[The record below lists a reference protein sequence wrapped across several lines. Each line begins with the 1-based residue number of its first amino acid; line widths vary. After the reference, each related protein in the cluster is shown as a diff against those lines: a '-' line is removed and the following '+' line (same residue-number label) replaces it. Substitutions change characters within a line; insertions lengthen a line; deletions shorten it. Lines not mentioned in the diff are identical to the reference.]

1 MMIGN
6 STVDKKSGIR
16 LDVMSLAVF
25 SFFPETKRPYLSR
38 EFDLGETSPDSCN
51 KVTKVSG
58 LFVFRCG
65 SVAERLELPKL
76 KFRHIKDRE
85 EWLYPDCD
93 QMHSFTHFAVLL
105 GVNNFRLEMI
115 SPLSLSSVFEDFR
128 PVESLLELQLLKKSH
143 GFCHIKVRSVSPT
156 SPINKV
162 TTDGYLDRLKM
173 QSYFQKPIHQI
184 RRSFLE
190 KAWPTKADELDQTE
204 RLDVAALPGILP
216 QMYTRDKCIK
226 WSIIQD
232 MDYDYV
238 LSLPF
243 KCPNQV
249 QAAYLERI
257 MCKDWPKDVKSVKK
271 IFMERGC
278 HAVPKYHPKST
289 HPRIEWR
296 ISFSIIERDL
306 ALTLSDMQ
314 RTCYRVLKGVIRS
327 EINDK
332 VSKEQKLPTYYL
344 KTTLFWLCE
353 DTSDSFWKPNNL
365 GTAWFCLLEKITEFL
380 ENGHLPNYIMPECNL
395 IEKESAKTKQ
405 MWTKCLKQIRAEP
418 VKAFRQFWHSY
429 SVLAYYAPDFWA
441 EDIIPKI
448 LKLIPLNESEKTLY
462 CIYGLVQLYLMIE
475 CNLVDI
481 VRLSLLFLGQNSN
494 LNRLE
499 IIEHLIYSYKS
510 FSKII
515 PVHFQDRLQAYYSS
529 LFFAEIGNLSL
540 EKVKL
545 SGNKTMEQSAFKE
558 IEKWFLKAMDFPIS
572 DRHSGTPVKYA
583 NFLRATNCYQ
593 AEIEVLYEAMIENKW
608 YKNIKPE
615 CNYSNYVDDIL
626 DVCQQIELA
635 GEDETSISSLAF
647 AYHLLCD
654 CYIKTGVFA
663 EVCIPDTWLLT
674 CGEYK
679 SKNEILEIE
688 RVTMLKH
695 LGYQYIAAGL
705 YPLASQCYLQILES
719 GIGGDKLPLRSLFY
733 CLAAYFCKCSDINTK

>member
-1 MMIGN
+1 MITGDR
-6 STVDKKSGIR
+6 TVDKKSGIR

-38 EFDLGETSPDSCN
+38 EFDLGETGIDSWN
-51 KVTKVSG
+51 KDTEMSG

-65 SVAERLELPKL
+65 SVAEKLELPKL
-76 KFRHIKDRE
+76 RFRHIKDRE

-105 GVNNFRLEMI
+105 GLNDFHLKRI
-115 SPLSLSSVFEDFR
+115 SPSSVAFVYKDCR
-128 PVESLLELQLLKKSH
+128 PIKSLLELQPLKHSH

-156 SPINKV
+156 SPIYKV
-162 TTDGYLDRLKM
+162 TANGYLDRPKI
-173 QSYFQKPIHQI
+173 QSYFQNFIHQS
-184 RRSFLE
+184 RSSFLE
-190 KAWPTKADELDQTE
+190 KAWPTKADELYQTE
-204 RLDVAALPGILP
+204 RLDGAALPGILP
-216 QMYTRDKCIK
+216 QMYTSDK
-226 WSIIQD
+226 WSIFQD
-232 MDYDYV
+232 MEYDYV

-243 KCPNQV
+243 KCPSQV
-249 QAAYLERI
+249 QEAYLERI
-257 MCKDWPKDVKSVKK
+257 MNKDWPTDAKAVKR
-271 IFMERGC
+271 IFVNRGC

-289 HPRIEWR
+289 NPRIEWR

-353 DTSDSFWKPNNL
+353 DTADSFWKPNNL

-395 IEKESAKTKQ
+395 IEKESAKTRQ

-429 SVLAYYAPDFWA
+429 SVLAYYDPDFWA
-441 EDIIPKI
+441 EDTIPEI
-448 LKLIPLNESEKTLY
+448 LKQIPLNESEKTLC

-481 VRLSLLFLGQNSN
+481 VRLSLLFLGQN

-499 IIEHLIYSYKS
+499 IIERLIYSYKS

-515 PVHFQDRLQAYYSS
+515 PVRFQDRLAYKQAYYSS

-583 NFLRATNCYQ
+583 NFLRATNGYQ
-593 AEIEVLYEAMIENKW
+593 AEIEVLYQAMIENKW

-615 CNYSNYVDDIL
+615 CNYSKYVDDIL

-635 GEDETSISSLAF
+635 GEDETSISSLEF

-663 EVCIPDTWLLT
+663 EVCIPNTWLLIYGPYT
-674 CGEYK
+674 
-679 SKNEILEIE
+679 SKNESLKIE
-688 RVTMLKH
+688 RVTILKH

-719 GIGGDKLPLRSLFY
+719 GIGGDKLPLRSLLF